1 MGNLE
6 NIWEVLERSPVLY
19 YESRTQMHSPE
30 LNEDVEGSINGRY
43 LVDYEHKR
51 AVVFHQVEQGEAKN
65 VVTTLYENGKI
76 HRYYHGL
83 AADEEQQLTSEQ
95 YDALFE
101 NGGELFPVDQA
112 AFVSAEEAET
122 VSESAGLVQG
132 ICQMPNDNELCFAV
146 ENEHCSISLTIKIL
160 ISR

>member
-6 NIWEVLERSPVLY
+6 NVWEVLERSPVLY
-19 YESRTQMHSPE
+19 YESRMELHSPE
-30 LNEDVEGSINGRY
+30 LAVNAEGSINGRY

-51 AVVFHQVEQGEAKN
+51 AVVFHQVEQGAAEN
-65 VVTTLYENGKI
+65 VVTTLYENRKI

-83 AADEEQQLTSEQ
+83 AADEEQELTSEQ

-101 NGGELFPVDQA
+101 NGGELFPVNRD
-112 AFVSAEEAET
+112 AFASSEAVET
-122 VSESAGLVQG
+122 AGGTAGLIQG
-132 ICQMPNDNELCFAV
+132 VCQMPKDDELCFAL
-146 ENEHCSISLTIKIL
+146 ENEHCSVGLTIKIL